1 MEDHVPTW
9 TLVDHQFSPS
19 SSRLVLQVDIQH
31 YNLTNILVEMPEK
44 EDDIADWMT
53 QLFRHFQDK
62 ESVSAE
68 AANHIIDDVLESCR
82 QQYGK
87 GSPLLGNS
95 LYLRDCSGKHQVVEA
110 MDPALE
116 SVLRTAPEIFGNAS
130 TLLPLVSRRDLQ
142 YAVIKEG
149 SFMAQTKPVWFQ
161 GDLYVAKG
169 PASAE
174 SAREGLSEVFNLLSL
189 PTRHPNVI
197 PPPTALI
204 TLSEDDKRI
213 CGYMFPFYKNGNL
226 DLYARK
232 KGTRDQ
238 SFDQTLRT
246 WCKQLVSAVSSLVE
260 FNTYHGDIKPDNILV
275 SDLNELIL
283 IDVTRSSTTMA
294 IASPEVQDGKR
305 RLSAQGIVHP
315 NCIIA
320 NLSSHLSDRRSP
332 HTAELAN

>member
-1 MEDHVPTW
+1 
-9 TLVDHQFSPS
+9 
-19 SSRLVLQVDIQH
+19 
-31 YNLTNILVEMPEK
+31 
-44 EDDIADWMT
+44 MT
-53 QLFRHFQDK
+53 QLFRYFQDK

-68 AANHIIDDVLESCR
+68 AANYIIDGVLELCR

-95 LYLRDCSGKHQVVEA
+95 LYLRDDSGKPQLVEA

-116 SVLRTAPEIFGNAS
+116 LVLRTASESFGDELN
-130 TLLPLVSRRDLQ
+130 LLPLVSRLKLQ
-142 YAVIKEG
+142 DAVVEDG

-161 GDLYVAKG
+161 GKLYVAKC

-174 SAREGLSEVFNLLSL
+174 RAREDLSEVTNLLSL

-213 CGYMFPFYKNGNL
+213 CGYMFPLYKNGDL

-246 WCKQLVSAVSSLVE
+246 WYKQLVSAVSSLIDS
-260 FNTYHGDIKPDNILV
+260 NPYHGDIKPDNILI
-275 SDLNELIL
+275 SDSNELIL
-283 IDVTRSSTTMA
+283 IDFTRSFTTMA
-294 IASPEVQDGKR
+294 IASPEVKEGKR
-305 RLSAQGIVHP
+305 RLSTE
-315 NCIIA
+315 CIIVLFA
-320 NLSSHLSDRRSP
+320 
-332 HTAELAN
+332 